1 MAIDSIQGRSGISTG
16 ELEGAGGAPAQ
27 TDGSPRAVREPSSAS
42 SWAGAFETASSV
54 AGIALSMSRL
64 AANSS
69 ASARI
74 SPQQAQVFDF
84 LAILGRILQDAAEF
98 LRGDDA
104 RSTRAPVAATAP
116 KNGGTASTST
126 ESRAHTQGETTSG
139 GTSLKSQ
146 AEGHAS
152 AEARATSSSFSGP
165 DGVGTAAEAR
175 ARLGIEASASGA
187 ITSDYGS
194 VSGSIRASAELY
206 ARAKAYA
213 MANSRGARAG
223 AEVEIGAHLEIDAQ
237 VDASTLGG
245 NVTVHAEGIA
255 EAGSGAKVKATAGI
269 SYEPLEAAVNAKAG
283 AFAGARAGFE
293 AEGGLAGVKYGVS
306 GELRAGVGL
315 NAEINAGIEDGKVRF
330 SFGFGVSVGVGF
342 STAFDVEI
350 DFKAMGKA
358 LGDLFGAI
366 ADLFGG
372 NEGDWSHAA
381 SALTQFIGS
390 IPSVKEQAKKL
401 AATTE
406 AYASYAP

>member
-1 MAIDSIQGRSGISTG
+1 MAIDSVQGRSDIDTG
-16 ELEGAGGAPAQ
+16 EIEGAGGAPGQ
-27 TDGSPRAVREPSSAS
+27 TEGSPRPVREPSSTS
-42 SWAGAFETASSV
+42 NWAGAFETAPSV
-54 AGIALSMSRL
+54 ASVALSVSQL
-64 AANSS
+64 AASS
-69 ASARI
+69 SSSARI

-84 LAILGRILQDAAEF
+84 LAILGRIFQDAAEF
-98 LRGDDA
+98 LSGQYDA
-104 RSTRAPVAATAP
+104 QSVRVPMAATAP
-116 KNGGTASTST
+116 KNGGAASTGT
-126 ESRAHTQGETTSG
+126 ESRAHTQGETTSRG
-139 GTSLKSQ
+139 AWLKGQ
-146 AEGHAS
+146 AGEHAS
-152 AEARATSSSFSGP
+152 AEARATSSSFAGP
-165 DGVGTAAEAR
+165 DGVGAVAEAEAR
-175 ARLGIEASASGA
+175 LGVAASASGS
-187 ITSDYGS
+187 ITSDCGS
-194 VSGSIRASAELY
+194 VSGSVRASAELY

-213 MANSRGARAG
+213 MANSKGARAG
-223 AEVEIGAHLEIDAQ
+223 AEVEIGAHLEIDAR

-255 EAGSGAKVKATAGI
+255 EAGSGAKAQATAGI

-293 AEGGLAGVKYGVS
+293 AAGGVAGVKYGVS

-330 SFGFGVSVGVGF
+330 SFGFGISVGVGF

-350 DFKAMGKA
+350 DFKAAGKA

-366 ADLFGG
+366 AGLFGG

-390 IPSVKEQAKKL
+390 IPSVQEQAKKL

-406 AYASYAP
+406 AYASYA